1 MRPVPVVFLR
11 FALMLQLTKRKCYN
25 DFRAIKD
32 CKLAPYLPPCEQSPF
47 FSTDVLDRALQES
60 RQIFVEHARGLRV
73 ACALSLRED
82 HFILACTRG
91 ME

>member
-1 MRPVPVVFLR
+1 MYICSKHKFDFIVRICLYYTSFMNEFEVLSVFR
-11 FALMLQLTKRKCYN
+11 S
-25 DFRAIKD
+25 
-32 CKLAPYLPPCEQSPF
+32 PCEQSPI

-82 HFILACTRG
+82 HFILACTRA
-91 ME
+91 MA